1 MIKDIFDISLLAQ
14 VPDDSILLQPSPSK
28 RYFLLKG
35 LLIKENYYPDYPE
48 KTIFEDQNSKMSQIV
63 LDYLK
68 RSMTITLI
76 MPKWKFFDQGY
87 PLVSTSCARTWWNYV
102 ITMIL
107 GRQFLSKTAGFPVS
121 VYVSEKC
128 PSQMSTLLKIY
139 LLAFLLT
146 YFNFRNKCECS
157 IFYKSDGY

>member
-1 MIKDIFDISLLAQ
+1 MIKDISDISLLAQ
-14 VPDDSILLQPSPSK
+14 VPDDAILLQPSPSK

-35 LLIKENYYPDYPE
+35 LLIKENHYLDYPG

-68 RSMTITLI
+68 WSVTITLI

-102 ITMIL
+102 VAMMIL
-107 GRQFLSKTAGFPVS
+107 ERQFLSKTAGLPLS
-121 VYVSEKC
+121 VCVSEKC
-128 PSQMSTLLKIY
+128 PTQMSTLLKIY
-139 LLAFLLT
+139 L
-146 YFNFRNKCECS
+146 
-157 IFYKSDGY
+157 